1 MLKHGTTLA
10 MFIIGD
16 LMIAIGSIAIGS
28 SIGTS
33 IIGLALFAVGFGT
46 EFNVWRRVSHPSPGT
61 LRSPIQIKPRRS
73 NPG

>member
-16 LMIAIGSIAIGS
+16 LMIVIGSIAIGS

-46 EFNVWRRVSHPSPGT
+46 EVNVWRRISRPHRAHSVRLS
-61 LRSPIQIKPRRS
+61 R
-73 NPG
+73 